1 MTINY
6 TIPTRAVKVTVSDTN
21 FLVWGDFIHR
31 GTIAY
36 NTETKEAQWIREGGY
51 LTNELSIRRAISITF
66 GLPLYR
72 TSTKKTEKTET
83 TKAKKVLTEEQ
94 KAKKAARAKAR
105 REARKAQAN
114 V

>member
-72 TSTKKTEKTET
+72 TKKAEKTET
-83 TKAKKVLTEEQ
+83 TVKAKKVLTEEQ